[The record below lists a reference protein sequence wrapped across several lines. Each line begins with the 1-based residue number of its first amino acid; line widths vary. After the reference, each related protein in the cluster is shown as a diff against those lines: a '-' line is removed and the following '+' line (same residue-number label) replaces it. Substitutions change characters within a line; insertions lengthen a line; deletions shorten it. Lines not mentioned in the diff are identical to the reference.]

1 MNKPKNCILYL
12 VNQDMED
19 RNLERLGINFFLKKN
34 WNIYI
39 YNQNYNFKNIK
50 KKKHY
55 LFKREKFFININKI
69 LQYIKI
75 IKLFYKLFGK

>member
-34 WNIYI
+34 WTIYI